1 MIERLVLLKIQNM
14 MEISLELLQLFIKV
28 LMKNLP
34 LTKEHELV
42 FVQSLLTIN
51 YEKHYTSYLSENM
64 KKVIYIPSLGTTFGE
79 PI

>member
-14 MEISLELLQLFIKV
+14 MEISLELLQFFIKV

-42 FVQSLLTIN
+42 FIQSLLTIN